1 MTKIT
6 ENTYFNGG
14 FTNWKDTTRQFT
26 KHESCE
32 FHKLA
37 VAALNV
43 RVDIAEM
50 LLKQVKREK

>member
-1 MTKIT
+1 MSKIT
-6 ENTYFNGG
+6 ENAFLTGG

-26 KHESCE
+26 KHECCE
-32 FHKLA
+32 FHKLV

-50 LLKQVKREK
+50 LSKQVMRGK